1 MQVKVFYFPSTFLL
15 WKALSN
21 EIHYFTSNNFLLSIL
36 CIYTFTLLCN
46 HQKIY
51 IWYLQLIIELDE
63 NISQYYFQIAKID
76 IVLQSSEFCMI
87 FWDEFKRH
95 LVRKC
100 SIFPAA
106 QSPKLWLKTLCYISR
121 AKLLLKLALVF
132 IIRSTFLTNHLYY
145 RLLSLANEF
154 INTVTLF
161 QIQFDSKSL
170 SILNLL
176 RC

>member
-1 MQVKVFYFPSTFLL
+1 MPIRYHASQGVLFS
-15 WKALSN
+15 
-21 EIHYFTSNNFLLSIL
+21 
-36 CIYTFTLLCN
+36 
-46 HQKIY
+46 IY
-51 IWYLQLIIELDE
+51 IFVVESTVKRNSLFHIQQFFAIYLMYIHIYIALQSDE
-63 NISQYYFQIAKID
+63 TISQCYFQIAKID

-154 INTVTLF
+154 IIMVTLF

-170 SILNLL
+170 SIDTNYQYEIHWIIHI
-176 RC
+176 

>member
-1 MQVKVFYFPSTFLL
+1 MPIRYHASQGVLFS
-15 WKALSN
+15 
-21 EIHYFTSNNFLLSIL
+21 
-36 CIYTFTLLCN
+36 
-46 HQKIY
+46 IY
-51 IWYLQLIIELDE
+51 IFVVESTVKRNSLFHIQQFFAIYLMYIHIYIALQSPENLYMIFAIDE

-154 INTVTLF
+154 IITVTLF

-170 SILNLL
+170 SIH
-176 RC
+176 

>member
-21 EIHYFTSNNFLLSIL
+21 EIHYFKSNIFLLSIL
-36 CIYTFTLLCN
+36 CICTFTL
-46 HQKIY
+46 
-51 IWYLQLIIELDE
+51 LDE

-154 INTVTLF
+154 IIMVTLF

-170 SILNLL
+170 SI
-176 RC
+176 